1 MTNQV
6 GGWSSLV
13 TPDQFTQGMKQAE
26 EAFGSLLGVSYQPLA
41 AQEQVVEGMNYCYF
55 CKAQVVS
62 PGSSAYLARVL
73 VYVAPGANPIVTAV
87 ERILP

>member
-6 GGWSSLV
+6 GGWSALV

-26 EAFGSLLGVSYQPLA
+26 DAFSSLLGVSYQALA
-41 AQEQVVEGMNYCYF
+41 AQEQVVAGMNYCYF

-62 PGSSAYLARVL
+62 PGSAAYMTRVL
-73 VYVAPGANPIVTAV
+73 VYVAPGAKPVVTAV